1 MRTLEFRAWVNDGR
15 STMIRAEDID
25 HIDFNNENGNIGWY
39 GVDGEEQPDG
49 SVEPIQTQEVTPLK
63 YATLMQY
70 TGLKDK
76 NGKKIFE
83 GDIVQRKDWH
93 TDENGSCR
101 LSDDNSYMKKSVIE
115 FDLGKVFQGYNTG
128 DSYEIIGNIYENPEL
143 LTPNK

>member
-49 SVEPIQTQEVTPLK
+49 SVEPIQTQEATPLK

-76 NGKKIFE
+76 SGKKIFE
-83 GDIVQRKDWH
+83 GDIVSYEDIIEEVEH
-93 TDENGSCR
+93 
-101 LSDDNSYMKKSVIE
+101 SDRYGYLGNVEFGDFSYH
-115 FDLGKVFQGYNTG
+115 
-128 DSYEIIGNIYENPEL
+128 EIIGNIYENPEL
-143 LTPNK
+143 LSTNK